1 VCISLE
7 RCCTKSRMAEN
18 SNGSYS
24 GWVWLSKVKDHKDSL
39 DQTFS
44 SSNFHKRKKRYLS
57 VYESF
62 CIYRYSPDHKDS
74 KSISLLTLSPLLI
87 LGSNDLPS
95 LIYLID
101 SVTRE
106 IYVIIEPEDI
116 HTTTTL
122 CNILTIVCDNSRI
135 STMKQIITEDNSE
148 NLSNILNYCRHTKSL
163 MEEINFSS
171 YGNALHFT
179 LAMKSIQCLPI
190 IFFTLGVSSLS
201 IENLQSQ
208 LPIHVAILTSH
219 ETLIKTFIQIVS
231 SYGLKSNELLNMSN
245 QSLQTAFHMI
255 TDEEMI
261 PLLVPYGAQVDSFDS
276 NGLTPLMVA
285 CQKKLTYLAIEFM
298 DFGVNLN
305 KPCWV
310 NGFTPLM
317 YSCLPGNDELVK
329 ELLDRD
335 ADIHQLDNYNRTALH
350 HACMNG
356 HLFSCVL
363 FLNMGINLDLQD
375 LFGATALCYSAA
387 SPLHGTV
394 AATHELIGLLIARGS
409 YPKIRDVCGRQA
421 LHYAAGKILFFGLI
435 IVSIPLLLLPPSPLT

>member
-1 VCISLE
+1 
-7 RCCTKSRMAEN
+7 MADN
-18 SNGSYS
+18 SVSYS
-24 GWVWLSKVKDHKDSL
+24 GWVWLSKVKEHKDSL
-39 DQTFS
+39 DTTFS
-44 SSNFHKRKKRYLS
+44 PSNFHKRKKRYISLF
-57 VYESF
+57 ESN
-62 CIYRYSPDHKDS
+62 CIYRYSPEHKDS

-87 LGSNDLPS
+87 LGADDLPA

-106 IYVIIEPEDI
+106 IHVIIEPEAI

-122 CNILTIVCDNSRI
+122 CNILTLVCENSRI
-135 STMKQIITEDNSE
+135 STMKQIITQDDSE
-148 NLSNILNYCRHTKSL
+148 KLKNILTYCRHTKAL
-163 MEEINFSS
+163 MEEITFSHD

-190 IFFTLGVSSLS
+190 IFSTLGLTSLS

-208 LPIHVAILTSH
+208 LPVHTAVLTYDK
-219 ETLIKTFIQIVS
+219 TLIKTFIQIVS
-231 SYGLKSNELLNMSN
+231 SSGLKSNELLNMSN
-245 QSLQTAFHMI
+245 RSLQTPFHMI

-261 PLLVPYGAQVDSFDS
+261 PLLVPYGANLDSFDS

-285 CQKKLTYLAIEFM
+285 CQQKLTYVAIEFM
-298 DFGVNLN
+298 DFGVNIN
-305 KPCWV
+305 KPNWV

-329 ELLDRD
+329 EFVDRG
-335 ADIHQLDNYNRTALH
+335 ADIHRVDNYSRTALH
-350 HACMNG
+350 HSCMNG

-387 SPLHGTV
+387 SPLHGDV

-421 LHYAAGKILFFGLI
+421 LHYAAGKTL
-435 IVSIPLLLLPPSPLT
+435 SLLPNHCLLIFIVCQNVAMISR